1 MGRYI
6 DQSLNET
13 TSQLCQVGLCNEVA
27 PTVTQKLK
35 TTQLIK

>member
-6 DQSLNET
+6 DQSFNET
-13 TSQLCQVGLCNEVA
+13 TSQFCLVGLCNKVTPA
-27 PTVTQKLK
+27 VTQKLQ